1 MQLSGMID
9 VLKEVESDD
18 IKYSRL
24 LEEFYLNKLEVRAD
38 ILILLSTH

>member
-24 LEEFYLNKLEVRAD
+24 LEEFYLNKLEVRV
-38 ILILLSTH
+38 IFLIHLSTH

>member
-1 MQLSGMID
+1 MID